1 MMEKSQSFAKKIRK
15 TFMIIIV
22 MFIMVVSCAIV
33 STLGIG
39 NKYVNVA
46 FGVVLLIAAIIIVR
60 KMYNSL
66 MKDILKPLKEMELAV
81 AELAKGNLDVE
92 VTYEGDNEIG
102 SLADSLRATI
112 ARLKLI
118 VEDLSFGLSEF
129 GKGNFAIESEHA
141 DAYVGSFR
149 ALMEGLLAL
158 IQGFSTTMININDA
172 AEQVSV
178 GSNELA
184 SSSQDLAEGASEQA
198 AVVEELLAT
207 VTEVTNQVEENTK
220 MTDKAHLNARAIG
233 DQAQASRQKMAEL
246 TEAMDSINETSAAIS
261 KIIADIE
268 GIASQTN
275 LLSLNAAIE
284 AARAGEA
291 GKGFAVVA
299 DQIRN
304 LAEDSAKSAVSTK
317 QLIDKSI
324 EEVQRGNEITE
335 ETAKAL
341 NLVIDEMS
349 ELVEAVANIRHA
361 TDKQATSVKE
371 IEESVEN
378 INNVIQ
384 NNSAVAQ
391 ETSATSEELSAQA
404 ITLKELV
411 EQFKLREE

>member
-1 MMEKSQSFAKKIRK
+1 MQNKSLVKEIRK
-15 TFMIIIV
+15 KFMLIII

-33 STLGIG
+33 STLGVG
-39 NKYVNVA
+39 NKYVNAA
-46 FGVVLLIAAIIIVR
+46 FGVILLVAAIVIVR
-60 KMYNSL
+60 KMYKSIV
-66 MKDILKPLKEMELAV
+66 KDVINPIKEMEEAV
-81 AELAKGNLDVE
+81 AELAQGNLDVE

-118 VEDLSFGLSEF
+118 VEDLSLGLSEF
-129 GKGNFAIESEHA
+129 SKGNFAIESEHA

-149 ALMEGLLAL
+149 ALMEGLLGL
-158 IQGFSTTMININDA
+158 IQGFSATMININDA
-172 AEQVSV
+172 AEQVSL

-184 SSSQDLAEGASEQA
+184 SSSQDLAEGASDQA

-207 VTEVTNQVEENTK
+207 VMEVSNQVEENTK
-220 MTDKAHLNARAIG
+220 MTDKAHANARTIG
-233 DQAQASRQKMAEL
+233 DQAQASRRKMEEL
-246 TEAMDSINETSAAIS
+246 TEAMDSIRETSAEIS

-268 GIASQTN
+268 GIAAQTN

-304 LAEDSAKSAVSTK
+304 LADDSAKSAVSTK
-317 QLIDKSI
+317 QLIDKAI
-324 EEVQRGNEITE
+324 EEVQKGNEITE
-335 ETAKAL
+335 ETAKSL
-341 NLVIDEMS
+341 NLVIDEMG
-349 ELVEAVANIRHA
+349 ELVEAVATIRQA

-371 IEESVEN
+371 IETSVEN
-378 INNVIQ
+378 ISGVVQ